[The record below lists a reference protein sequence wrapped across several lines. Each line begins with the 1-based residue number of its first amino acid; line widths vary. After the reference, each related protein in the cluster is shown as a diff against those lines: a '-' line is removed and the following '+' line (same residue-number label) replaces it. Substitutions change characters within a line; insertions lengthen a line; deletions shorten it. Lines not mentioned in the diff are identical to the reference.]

1 MDINI
6 PLKKNIPPK
15 NSWGIY
21 LQIGEMAQLYSPACK
36 NNFWYGVKD
45 LD

>member
-1 MDINI
+1 M
-6 PLKKNIPPK
+6 
-15 NSWGIY
+15 SIY